1 VMCGDSDTMWPPAT
15 QIDMARRLTAQLEVI
30 NNAGHT
36 PNEDQPQV
44 TARKLLEFWTTIAD
58 DHAST

>member
-1 VMCGDSDTMWPPAT
+1 MWPPAT